1 MTDSRLLW
9 GVFEKRRDDG
19 VGSCVTVEAIGT
31 LTHGV
36 AAVACNNATGKCNGR
51 GLDARRRRDSP
62 IVLLTRRP
70 LDALLVPALHER
82 LHGWVE

>member
-36 AAVACNNATGKCNGR
+36 ACNKVLVLVVRNATGKCNGR
-51 GLDARRRRDSP
+51 GA
-62 IVLLTRRP
+62 TRQHHEH
-70 LDALLVPALHER
+70 AVPATRQHD
-82 LHGWVE
+82 

>member
-1 MTDSRLLW
+1 MRRSRTRSPTKKTKYHVTDSQLLR

-36 AAVACNNATGKCNGR
+36 ACNKVLVVRNATGKCNGR
-51 GLDARRRRDSP
+51 GLDARHRRDAP
-62 IVLLTRRP
+62 T
-70 LDALLVPALHER
+70 
-82 LHGWVE
+82 